1 MRCCGILDRKAST
14 GSPAWTL
21 GPQPT
26 FQRWNLAKRKRVH
39 WGWDLRLYTHFLFT
53 VCIVTDSMWPRHQ
66 PLMPSWL
73 PCQDGM
79 QAINCKQKWTVPP
92 RRWFLL
98 DQSNEN
104 CNWYNSG
111 CRKVSLQTGVKMVSA
126 KKEKRKK
133 KSKSQQ
139 YLYQHQST
147 KNSQWQMRRISA
159 ITIDHS
165 FSMGTSAP
173 FKYCLLWFRWI

>member
-1 MRCCGILDRKAST
+1 MEKNECSKTRFCGILDRKAST

-26 FQRWNLAKRKRVH
+26 FQRWSLAKRKRVH
-39 WGWDLRLYTHFLFT
+39 WGWDLRLYPHFLFT

-126 KKEKRKK
+126 KKEKEKK
-133 KSKSQQ
+133 QV
-139 YLYQHQST
+139 
-147 KNSQWQMRRISA
+147 SA
-159 ITIDHS
+159 IFQHS
-165 FSMGTSAP
+165 ISTSKHKEQSVADETYQCHYHWP
-173 FKYCLLWFRWI
+173 FFLYGNQCSF